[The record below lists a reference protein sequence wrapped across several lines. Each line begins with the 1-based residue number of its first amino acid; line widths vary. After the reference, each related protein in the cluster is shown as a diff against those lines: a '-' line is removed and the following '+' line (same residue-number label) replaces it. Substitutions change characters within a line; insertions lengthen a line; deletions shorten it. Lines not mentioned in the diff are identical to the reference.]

1 MWEEDQVLCQ
11 LLTPETLDIVYS
23 IFNQPEKAKD
33 ELKVLPKYGSN
44 LHLNLG
50 NQSFTMLSY
59 KN

>member
-33 ELKVLPKYGSN
+33 EPFVGTEST
-44 LHLNLG
+44 
-50 NQSFTMLSY
+50 SEIWV
-59 KN
+59 